1 MLCKKRNINT
11 YIVDILRFSLLSL
24 SKDKTYLYIKTH
36 NYEYI
41 IFIKTK
47 NNHKKL

>member
-11 YIVDILRFSLLSL
+11 YIVAILRFSLSWL

-41 IFIKTK
+41 TFIKTK
-47 NNHKKL
+47 KQS